1 MNLKKPKFWDYKKP
15 NFISNLL
22 FPFSKLVEVK
32 SDLIKY
38 KKTRF
43 NNIKTICVGNI
54 YLGGTGKTSFAI
66 ELKKILDKQNIKS
79 CFIRKKYSNQIDERR
94 LLEKFGKTFV
104 SESRIKALEDAI
116 SENYSVAIFDDG
128 LQDKNITYDIS
139 FVCFNKKNFIGNGR
153 VIPAGPLRESLSK
166 VEKYKNIFFSG
177 NDENDKY
184 LKEILSKKC
193 SNLNFFNSKYELLNL
208 DKFDLDNKY
217 VVFSGI
223 GNHQTF
229 IDMLK
234 KNNFQIIK
242 DFEFSDHY
250 NYVQKDIDRIV
261 KFALES
267 NAEIL
272 TTEKDYLRLS
282 EKLQSGINFTKI
294 NLKIS
299 QIEKLEKTIVELI

>member
-22 FPFSKLVEVK
+22 FPLSKLVEVK
-32 SDLIKY
+32 SEFIKL
-38 KKTRF
+38 KKTKF

-54 YLGGTGKTSFAI
+54 YLGGTGKTSIAI

-104 SESRIKALEDAI
+104 SESRIQALEDAI
-116 SENYSVAIFDDG
+116 SENFSVAIFDDG

-166 VEKYKNIFFSG
+166 VGKYKNIFFSG
-177 NDENDKY
+177 NDESDKN

-193 SNLNFFNSKYELLNL
+193 SNLNFFDSKYKLLNL
-208 DKFDLDNKY
+208 DKFDLSKKY

-223 GNHQTF
+223 GNHGTF

-250 NYVQKDIDRIV
+250 NYVQKDITRIS
-261 KFALES
+261 KFALEN

-294 NLKIS
+294 NLEIS
-299 QIEKLEKTIVELI
+299 QIKKFKEKIIELV